1 MKTRPMA
8 DTFSIEMRFKPW
20 YLSLLA
26 GGIIFTSCAIAV
38 CLRRVPRRRRVTFLK
53 KLTSHE
59 VKKLLAF

>member
-8 DTFSIEMRFKPW
+8 DTFSIETRFKPW

-26 GGIIFTSCAIAV
+26 GGIIFRSCAIAV